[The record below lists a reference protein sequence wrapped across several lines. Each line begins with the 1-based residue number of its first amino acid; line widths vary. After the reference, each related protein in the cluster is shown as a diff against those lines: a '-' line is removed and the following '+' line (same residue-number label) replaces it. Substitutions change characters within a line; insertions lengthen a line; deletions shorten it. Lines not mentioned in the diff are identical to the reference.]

1 MSRFNGTEQEWR
13 SLFEQW
19 KAALASGDTEREAEL
34 WRKMG
39 NSDDMTAIL
48 AWVRGLDL
56 GELDAAIAGMEVIA
70 GETRAAVE
78 GLERMLDL
86 GELDALADELGVTA

>member
-1 MSRFNGTEQEWR
+1 MGKFDGTEQEWR
-13 SLFEQW
+13 ALFEQW

-34 WRKMG
+34 WRAMG

-56 GELDAAIAGMEVIA
+56 GELDAAIGALESG
-70 GETRAAVE
+70 AVE
-78 GLERMLDL
+78 V
-86 GELDALADELGVTA
+86 GV

>member
-1 MSRFNGTEQEWR
+1 MSRFQGTEQEWR
-13 SLFEQW
+13 SLFDQW
-19 KAALASGDTEREAEL
+19 KEALASGDTEREAEL
-34 WRKMG
+34 WRAMG

-70 GETRAAVE
+70 SETRQVE
-78 GLERMLDL
+78 VAR
-86 GELDALADELGVTA
+86 

>member
-1 MSRFNGTEQEWR
+1 MGKFDGKEQEWR
-13 SLFEQW
+13 ALFEQW

-34 WRKMG
+34 WRAMG

-48 AWVRGLDL
+48 AWVRMLDL
-56 GELDAAIAGMEVIA
+56 GELDAALAGMETVA
-70 GETRAAVE
+70 GETRAVE
-78 GLERMLDL
+78 DLERMLDL